1 MEFSVCAY
9 IKSHILLSPY
19 IEITSYFLQFS
30 EIIPILIVSKTSGKS
45 SQTVE
50 NTDADVSC
58 EEYILF

>member
-1 MEFSVCAY
+1 MCIHKKPHF
-9 IKSHILLSPY
+9 IKSLHRDHLI
-19 IEITSYFLQFS
+19 FLQFS

-45 SQTVE
+45 SQSAE